1 MRRPVFGI
9 GEAGVG
15 DDGVTPYRACPA
27 AMVGALRRDV
37 SVVVADAGLACC
49 CPDQKPVDLTV

>member
-27 AMVGALRRDV
+27 AVVGALRRDV
-37 SVVVADAGLACC
+37 SVVVADAGLA
-49 CPDQKPVDLTV
+49 LLLS